1 MNPHSRTSSSFL
13 DDLRQQQVAAWQQ
26 GHRLLVEQLIAQNPE
41 CQIDDEMLLEL
52 ICAELLL
59 REDAGEV
66 PAADEYQTRF
76 PRLADAMQRQLEV
89 NRLLGSLDGVKSMS
103 VLLSGDF
110 SPESPT
116 AASTLESKR
125 ESSFPEVEGYRILE
139 ELGRGGMGV
148 VYRALHL
155 QLNRIVA
162 LKMILDSALA
172 GIFVR
177 DRFRVEGMVIARLR
191 HPNIVQIFDYSEVG
205 DVPYFS
211 LEYLSGGTLADFTR
225 HRPQPIIASCVL
237 VEKLARAVEHA
248 HQQEIIH
255 RDLKP
260 ANILLTRVSPEGSGG
275 ASSDSAPVDIDP
287 QGIELSAL
295 EPKISDFGLAKILSE
310 DLNLTQSAAMLGTC
324 AYMSPEQAWGR
335 LHDLGPAT
343 DIHALGLI
351 LYELLTGV
359 APFQAKSLAESLDLV
374 RFTTPT
380 PPSQLRPDVPSEL
393 DEICGRCLR
402 KEPAKRFHTA
412 AELAEALRQLRDP
425 EAVKRRPPARIKPIH
440 RRISLVIAGG
450 ISLALC
456 LIAIFGERRA
466 ETDPNNRNLLPA
478 RVVGEPFAFLVGV
491 RSYRLPGQSIDLE
504 FTESDVD
511 ELSRVLFRQGY
522 PRKNIHLLTQWN
534 ESDNPKLAPT
544 GSNIRQQLQSLL
556 DDCIPDD
563 TVLVAVTGMGGDLGN
578 PPMYCYLP
586 ADGQPG
592 DAKSLM
598 TLADFYDLFRQ
609 CRARQKILLVD
620 TCQTVVADRID
631 WRQPPE
637 LPPGMAVF
645 FACAPNEASYEHVSL
660 RHGVFSYHILKAME
674 GAADTNHDG
683 VIELHELVRYAT
695 THVQKFVADKYPNA
709 TQSPYLIGNLPET
722 APVVRL
728 KQSP

>member
-13 DDLRQQQVAAWQQ
+13 DDLRQQQVSAWQQ

-66 PAADEYQTRF
+66 PAADEYQIRF
-76 PRLADAMQRQLEV
+76 PRLADALQRQLEV

-116 AASTLESKR
+116 AASTRKSKG

-172 GIFVR
+172 GIFVH

-275 ASSDSAPVDIDP
+275 GSSESAPVEIDL

-380 PPSQLRPDVPSEL
+380 PPSQLRPDVPSQL

-425 EAVKRRPPARIKPIH
+425 GAVKRRPPARIKPIH
-440 RRISLVIAGG
+440 RRIALVIAGG

-456 LIAIFGERRA
+456 LGAFFWGPRT
-466 ETDPNNRNLLPA
+466 ETKPNILIQPA

-660 RHGVFSYHILKAME
+660 RHGVFSYHILKALE

-683 VIELHELVRYAT
+683 VIELNELVRYAT

>member
-1 MNPHSRTSSSFL
+1 MNPHSRTSSSIL

-26 GHRLLVEQLIAQNPE
+26 GHRLLVEHLIAQNPDDPL
-41 CQIDDEMLLEL
+41 DDEQLLEL

-76 PRLADAMQRQLEV
+76 PRLADSLQRQLEV

-116 AASTLESKR
+116 ATSTLASED
-125 ESSFPEVEGYRILE
+125 ESSFPEVEGYRILQ

-162 LKMILDSALA
+162 LKMIRDSALA
-172 GIFVR
+172 GTSAR
-177 DRFRVEGMVIARLR
+177 ERFRVEGKAIARLR
-191 HPNIVQIFDYSEVG
+191 HPNIVQIYHYSEVG
-205 DVPYFS
+205 GVPYFS
-211 LEYLSGGTLADFTR
+211 LEYLAGGTLANFTQN
-225 HRPQPIIASCVL
+225 HPQPIAAVCAL

-248 HQQEIIH
+248 HKEGIVH

-260 ANILLTRVSPEGSGG
+260 ANILLTRVTAEGSAGG
-275 ASSDSAPVDIDP
+275 SSESAPAEIDLR
-287 QGIELSAL
+287 GIELSAL
-295 EPKISDFGLAKILSE
+295 EPKISDFGLAKSLSE
-310 DLNLTQSAAMLGTC
+310 ELNLTQSAAMLGTC

-335 LHDLGPAT
+335 SRDVGPAT

-380 PPSQLRPDVPSEL
+380 PPSQLRPDVPTVL
-393 DEICGRCLR
+393 DEICERCLR
-402 KEPAKRFHTA
+402 KEPAERFHTA

-425 EAVKRRPPARIKPIH
+425 ESVKRRPPVLIKPTHVRNALI
-440 RRISLVIAGG
+440 IAGG

-456 LIAIFGERRA
+456 LSAFWWIPDA
-466 ETDPNNRNLLPA
+466 ETNPNNRNRPPA

-534 ESDNPKLAPT
+534 ESDNPELAPT
-544 GSNIRQQLQSLL
+544 GSNIRKQLQSLVEK
-556 DDCIPDD
+556 CIPAD

-586 ADGQPG
+586 ADGRPG
-592 DAKSLM
+592 QADSLM
-598 TLADFYDLFRQ
+598 TLADFYDLFRK

-631 WRQPPE
+631 WKQPPE

-660 RHGVFSYHILKAME
+660 RHGVFSYHILKALE
-674 GAADTNHDG
+674 GAADSNHDG
-683 VIELHELVRYAT
+683 VIELNELVRYAT
-695 THVQKFVADKYPNA
+695 SHVQEFVADKYPNA
-709 TQSPYLIGNLPET
+709 TQSPYLIGNLPGT
-722 APVVRL
+722 TPVVRL
-728 KQSP
+728 NQSQ